1 MKSVKLFIGRVT
13 LTLVF
18 IYIAMVVSAPDANE
32 VNIAILQYTIWDKM
46 TFFQVISWFQKTRLF
61 FCKYSITYLK
71 KKMVKK
77 ITVIDIYILLNGG
90 ISLYMYIKFR

>member
-46 TFFQVISWFQKTRLF
+46 TFFQLISWFQKSR

>member
-1 MKSVKLFIGRVT
+1 MIVLTFTFKYISTYEFRFNKRTYRKKVSKRNMKSVKLFIGRVT

-46 TFFQVISWFQKTRLF
+46 TFFQVIS
-61 FCKYSITYLK
+61 
-71 KKMVKK
+71 
-77 ITVIDIYILLNGG
+77 
-90 ISLYMYIKFR
+90 

>member
-46 TFFQVISWFQKTRLF
+46 TFFQLISWFFR
-61 FCKYSITYLK
+61 KYSIIFHLFK
-71 KKMVKK
+71 KELVKK
-77 ITVIDIYILLNGG
+77 ITVIDVIIIKRA
-90 ISLYMYIKFR
+90 ISLHGYIKFR

>member
-46 TFFQVISWFQKTRLF
+46 TFFQLVSWF
-61 FCKYSITYLK
+61 FCKYSIIFHLFK
-71 KKMVKK
+71 KKLVKK
-77 ITVIDIYILLNGG
+77 ITVIDVIIIKRA
-90 ISLYMYIKFR
+90 ISLHGYIKFR

>member
-1 MKSVKLFIGRVT
+1 MFKYISTYEFRFNKRTYRKKVSKRNMKSVKLFIGRVT

-46 TFFQVISWFQKTRLF
+46 TFFQLIS
-61 FCKYSITYLK
+61 
-71 KKMVKK
+71 
-77 ITVIDIYILLNGG
+77 
-90 ISLYMYIKFR
+90 

>member
-46 TFFQVISWFQKTRLF
+46 TFFQVIS
-61 FCKYSITYLK
+61 
-71 KKMVKK
+71 
-77 ITVIDIYILLNGG
+77 
-90 ISLYMYIKFR
+90 

>member
-32 VNIAILQYTIWDKM
+32 VIITIYNLGQNYTI
-46 TFFQVISWFQKTRLF
+46 FFRLIS
-61 FCKYSITYLK
+61 
-71 KKMVKK
+71 
-77 ITVIDIYILLNGG
+77 
-90 ISLYMYIKFR
+90 

>member
-1 MKSVKLFIGRVT
+1 MIVLTFTFKYISTYEFRFNKRTYRKKVSKRNMKSVKLFIGRVT

-46 TFFQVISWFQKTRLF
+46 TFFQLIS
-61 FCKYSITYLK
+61 
-71 KKMVKK
+71 
-77 ITVIDIYILLNGG
+77 
-90 ISLYMYIKFR
+90 